1 MNIKTIQMP
10 ESKDSCNK
18 YFEWTEG
25 LDMRLKEI
33 MMAMMI
39 HAHFLAGHNKAFF
52 YILRYSDAIYIFS
65 TLRQGLKV

>member
-25 LDMRLKEI
+25 LDMRLIE
-33 MMAMMI
+33 MMTMMI
-39 HAHFLAGHNKAFF
+39 HAHFLVGHNKAFF
-52 YILRYSDAIYIFS
+52 YILRYFDVVSAYS
-65 TLRQGLKV
+65 QLSGKV